1 LALALQCLAHA
12 QDAKNYVVKLEETA
26 DSFALLLKMDVKLA
40 AESKNVTSQN
50 QKVKNAANVLA
61 KVKENLKDVDTAQFS
76 AKLPQNQKVKNAANV
91 LAKVKENLKDVD
103 TAQFS
108 AKLPQN
114 QEANDVAKNSAKS
127 LNVDTAQFSA
137 GVGGVDS
144 RNANVLS
151 ANV

>member
-76 AKLPQNQKVKNAANV
+76 AKLPQNQ
-91 LAKVKENLKDVD
+91 
-103 TAQFS
+103 
-108 AKLPQN
+108 
-114 QEANDVAKNSAKS
+114 EANDVAKNSAKS